1 MLSWFLR
8 EFMESKAHWL
18 WDNVEKNRP
27 WSLKLLCLSNGAFD
41 PILYIEVKKQNHFL
55 WCAKCFSVKL
65 NALLSFQNQ
74 FVVYFFTVVVHY
86 FEATDN
92 FSLFENRKQPL
103 RIEFYVGIV
112 TMLGRF
118 WVSTFFLKV
127 IYLLCGAQFFA
138 VRQKS
143 ILDCDLSIF
152 HKEMLNRFWGFG
164 LLLSNLILR

>member
-1 MLSWFLR
+1 MMCQMLFS
-8 EFMESKAHWL
+8 EIECPI
-18 WDNVEKNRP
+18 V
-27 WSLKLLCLSNGAFD
+27 LSE
-41 PILYIEVKKQNHFL
+41 PICCVL
-55 WCAKCFSVKL
+55 
-65 NALLSFQNQ
+65 
-74 FVVYFFTVVVHY
+74 FTVVVHY
-86 FEATDN
+86 FEARDN

-152 HKEMLNRFWGFG
+152 HKEMLNRF
-164 LLLSNLILR
+164 